1 MLDDILKDTQAYK
14 ELTQR
19 GFMEG
24 ELKGKREG
32 ELLGKYEGELL
43 GVRTSIV
50 KYLQT
55 RFPDTLLAD
64 VASER
69 TAKIRNLEMLQR
81 LFIQTITLPGP
92 EEIHRVLEQLP

>member
-24 ELKGKREG
+24 ER
-32 ELLGKYEGELL
+32 EGELL

-69 TAKIRNLEMLQR
+69 TAKMCNLETLQC
-81 LFIQTITLPGP
+81 LFIQIITLPDP
-92 EEIHRVLEQLP
+92 EEIRRVLEQLP